1 MGTDIANG
9 ISSFNRKSRS
19 YSFEKVQ
26 QFDHL
31 RVNTTSKSEEEVDS
45 FEKVQQFDHLRVNT
59 TSKSEEEVDIDK
71 CIAKSRKAAG
81 SIHKILASKAC
92 EWKMLRRTVQGV
104 LENKQWT
111 HRTNN
116 KLNQLY
122 NAAEI
127 THLVRAP
134 RPKWFCYLNRMRGK
148 KSFSKKVSGWKR
160 ELIPVRTEEVRK
172 GLTTGKKSFSKKV
185 SGWKRELIPVRTEEV
200 RKGLT
205 TERKEKE
212 ETTKADAIKDQGEE
226 KG

>member
-19 YSFEKVQ
+19 Y
-26 QFDHL
+26 
-31 RVNTTSKSEEEVDS
+31 S

-134 RPKWFCYLNRMRGK
+134 RPKWFCYLNRMRGNR
-148 KSFSKKVSGWKR
+148 WAKR
-160 ELIPVRTEEVRK
+160 ELQ
-172 GLTTGKKSFSKKV
+172 
-185 SGWKRELIPVRTEEV
+185 
-200 RKGLT
+200 
-205 TERKEKE
+205 E
-212 ETTKADAIKDQGEE
+212 ETGPKKRSG
-226 KG
+226 GPRRSG